1 MKVGQKIKTLAS
13 DGTKVLYEVK
23 RITKLMV
30 FCKITTDKGKVA
42 EEESKTYKTHFDSW
56 VKSQKIF
63 KW

>member
-1 MKVGQKIKTLAS
+1 MKIGQKIKTTAS
-13 DGTKVLYEVK
+13 DGTKIIYEVK

-30 FCKITTDKGKVA
+30 FCNITTDKGKVV
-42 EEESKTYKTHFDSW
+42 ETESKIYKSHFDTW